1 MFESLFGN
9 EYCYENLKEADKRI
23 ANTYIDAI
31 EEVESCDYECDMPKT
46 LEKIALEIAG
56 DYKKQILNRLEQR
69 LEDFYIWKIDSYKE

>member
-1 MFESLFGN
+1 MFESLYRN

-23 ANTYIDAI
+23 ANAYLDAI

-46 LEKIALEIAG
+46 LGKIALEIAG
-56 DYKKQILNRLEQR
+56 DYKKQILKRLEQR

>member
-1 MFESLFGN
+1 MFESLFSN

-23 ANTYIDAI
+23 ANAYLDAI
-31 EEVESCDYECDMPKT
+31 EEVESCDYECDMPRT

-69 LEDFYIWKIDSYKE
+69 LEDFYIWKIDGYGE